1 MHLGS
6 LGGPSLL
13 IETYCP
19 LTTCGTVQECLAPSI
34 ITDKNTFYFIRNA
47 ISGVFWLKD
56 LFVAL

>member
-19 LTTCGTVQECLAPSI
+19 LTTCGTVQEGLAPSI
-34 ITDKNTFYFIRNA
+34 ITDKNIFYFIETQFLVCF
-47 ISGVFWLKD
+47 G
-56 LFVAL
+56 